1 MTSLERQ
8 VVMSRQT
15 RAALVSAAPQGR
27 QPRRS
32 EVSPLQDDSELAVL
46 LRVHRRLATRTMA
59 LLLVSLLGLPLVLSW
74 LPDLTA
80 TTLLEV
86 PVVWLLLGLGGYPL
100 LFLLALW
107 HTRQAERVE
116 ESLSPGEG

>member
-1 MTSLERQ
+1 MTSRERQ

-15 RAALVSAAPQGR
+15 RAALGSAAPQGKYR
-27 QPRRS
+27 RRTEPSPR
-32 EVSPLQDDSELAVL
+32 LDDSELVVL
-46 LRVHRRLATRTMA
+46 LRVHRRLATRTMG
-59 LLLVSLLGLPLVLSW
+59 LLLLCLLGLPLVLSW

-80 TTLLEV
+80 TTLLGV
-86 PVVWLLLGLGGYPL
+86 PVLWLLLGAGGYPL

-116 ESLSPGEG
+116 ESLSLGDG